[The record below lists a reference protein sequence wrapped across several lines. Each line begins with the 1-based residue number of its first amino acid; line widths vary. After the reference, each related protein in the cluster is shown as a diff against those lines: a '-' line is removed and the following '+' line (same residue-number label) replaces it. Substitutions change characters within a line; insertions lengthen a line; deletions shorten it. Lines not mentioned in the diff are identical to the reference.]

1 MKCYDSRILPD
12 YFNVASD
19 KEANSDKLAIIS
31 RTNHNISRKSI
42 SESALKVLYR
52 LSNSG
57 FRACLVGGGV
67 RDLLLGLQPKDF
79 DVATDATPEEL
90 RSLFRN
96 SRIIGRRF
104 RLVHIR
110 FGREIIEVAT
120 FRSHSSDSPKTE
132 LSTEGRIL
140 RDNTFG
146 GIEDDAIRRDFT
158 VNALY
163 YDIANFSILDYTNGL
178 EDIETR
184 TLRLIGDAE
193 TRYQE
198 DPVRMLRAIRFAAK
212 LDFEIERHSA
222 EAIFACGP
230 LLADIPP
237 ARLFDETVKLFHSG
251 NATRVLELLRHYHL
265 LQYLFPALDELLG
278 LEPDEAMLDFVDQGL
293 VNTDIRINNNQHVS
307 PAFIFAILLW
317 PAVHQQAMNLQSSK
331 LKIVPALFQAGSSV
345 MSHQLK
351 HISIPRRFSQMTR
364 DIWSAQ
370 PKFQRTQGK
379 QPARLF
385 ALPCFRAAY
394 DFMCIQSMVN
404 LVPGNLCQWWT
415 EYQQQH
421 QAPTNTKLQQKDL
434 GNYRRRRR
442 RNAG

>member
-1 MKCYDSRILPD
+1 MKCYDWRILPD
-12 YFNVASD
+12 YHNVASN
-19 KEANSDKLAIIS
+19 KEARSDKLAIIP
-31 RTNHNISRKSI
+31 RTKHNISRKSI
-42 SESALKVLYR
+42 SEAALKVLYR

-79 DVATDATPEEL
+79 DVATDATPEQL
-90 RSLFRN
+90 RSLFKN

-132 LSTEGRIL
+132 LNTEGRIL

-146 GIEDDAIRRDFT
+146 EIEDDAIRRDFT
-158 VNALY
+158 ANALY
-163 YDIANFSILDYTNGL
+163 YDIANFSILDYTHGL

-212 LDFEIERHSA
+212 LDFEIEKDAA
-222 EAIFACGP
+222 EAIYQCGQ

-251 NATRVLELLRHYHL
+251 NATRVLELLRHYNL
-265 LQYLFPALDELLG
+265 LQYLFPALDEILCH
-278 LEPDEAMLDFVDQGL
+278 EPDEAMLDFVDQGL

-317 PAVHQQAMNLQSSK
+317 PAVHKQAMNLQSDK

-351 HISIPRRFSQMTR
+351 YISIPRRFSQMAR
-364 DIWSAQ
+364 DIWTAQ

-379 QPARLF
+379 QPSRLL
-385 ALPCFRAAY
+385 AQPCFRAAY
-394 DFMCIQSMVN
+394 DFMCIQSMVS
-404 LVPGNLCQWWT
+404 LVPGNLCKWWT
-415 EYQQQH
+415 EYQQHH
-421 QAPTNTKLQQKDL
+421 QAPANSKPQQRS
-434 GNYRRRRR
+434 GNRRRKSKP
-442 RNAG
+442 NVG

>member
-1 MKCYDSRILPD
+1 MKCYDWRILPD
-12 YFNVASD
+12 YHNVASN
-19 KEANSDKLAIIS
+19 KEARSDKLAIIP
-31 RTNHNISRKSI
+31 RTKHNISRKSI
-42 SESALKVLYR
+42 SEAALKVLYR

-79 DVATDATPEEL
+79 DVATDATPEQL
-90 RSLFRN
+90 RSLFKN

-132 LSTEGRIL
+132 LNTEGRIL

-146 GIEDDAIRRDFT
+146 EIEDDAIRRDFT
-158 VNALY
+158 ANALY
-163 YDIANFSILDYTNGL
+163 YDIANFSILDYTHGL

-212 LDFEIERHSA
+212 LDFEIEQHAA
-222 EAIFACGP
+222 EAIYQCGQ

-251 NATRVLELLRHYHL
+251 NATRVLELLRHYNL
-265 LQYLFPALDELLG
+265 LQYLFPALDEILCH
-278 LEPDEAMLDFVDQGL
+278 EPDEAMLDFVDQGL

-317 PAVHQQAMNLQSSK
+317 PTVHHRAMNLQSDK
-331 LKIVPALFQAGSSV
+331 LKIVPALFQAGSEV
-345 MSHQLK
+345 MSRQLK
-351 HISIPRRFSQMTR
+351 HISIPRRFSQMAR
-364 DIWSAQ
+364 DIWTSQ

-379 QPARLF
+379 QPARLV
-385 ALPCFRAAY
+385 AQPCFRAAY
-394 DFMCIQSMVN
+394 DFMCMQSMVS
-404 LVPGNLCQWWT
+404 LVPGNLRQWWT
-415 EYQQQH
+415 EYQHNQ
-421 QAPTNTKLQQKDL
+421 PTSPSSEHRPKESS
-434 GNYRRRRR
+434 YRRRRK
-442 RNAG
+442 RNVS

>member
-31 RTNHNISRKSI
+31 RTKHNISRKSI

-132 LSTEGRIL
+132 LNTEGRIL

-146 GIEDDAIRRDFT
+146 DIEDDAIRRDFT

-212 LDFEIERHSA
+212 LDFEIEVQA
-222 EAIFACGP
+222 GEAIFECGK
-230 LLADIPP
+230 LLAAIPP

-251 NATRVLELLRHYHL
+251 NATRVLELLRHYQL

-307 PAFIFAILLW
+307 PAFIFALLLW

-364 DIWSAQ
+364 DIWTAQ

-394 DFMCIQSMVN
+394 DFMCIQSMVS

-421 QAPTNTKLQQKDL
+421 QAPTNTKLQQRDN

>member
-1 MKCYDSRILPD
+1 MTNNTEVS
-12 YFNVASD
+12 
-19 KEANSDKLAIIS
+19 SDKLAIIP
-31 RTNHNISRKSI
+31 RTEHNISRKSI
-42 SESALKVLYR
+42 SEAALKVLYR

-67 RDLLLGLQPKDF
+67 RDLLLELQPKDF

-90 RSLFRN
+90 RSLFKN

-132 LSTEGRIL
+132 LNTEGRIL

-146 GIEDDAIRRDFT
+146 DIADDAIRRDFT
-158 VNALY
+158 ANALY

-178 EDIETR
+178 EDVKTR

-198 DPVRMLRAIRFAAK
+198 DPVRMLRAVRFAAK
-212 LDFEIERHSA
+212 LNFEIEQQA
-222 EAIFACGP
+222 GEAIFKCGN
-230 LLADIPP
+230 LLAAIPS

-251 NATRVLELLRHYHL
+251 NATRVFELLRYYNL
-265 LQYLFPALDELLG
+265 LQYLVPALDEFLRT
-278 LEPDEAMLDFVDQGL
+278 EPEEAMLDFIDQGL
-293 VNTDIRINNNQHVS
+293 VNTDIRVNDSLHVS

-317 PAVHQQAMNLQSSK
+317 PVVHQQAMNLQSDK
-331 LKIVPALFQAGSSV
+331 LKIVPALFQAGSDV
-345 MSHQLK
+345 MSRQLK
-351 HISIPRRFSQMTR
+351 HISIPRRFSQMAR
-364 DIWSAQ
+364 DIWTSQ

-385 ALPCFRAAY
+385 AQPCFRAAY
-394 DFMCIQSMVN
+394 DFMCIQSMVS
-404 LVPGNLCQWWT
+404 LVPGNLCVWWT
-415 EYQQQH
+415 EYQRNH
-421 QAPTNTKLQQKDL
+421 QVPEMRSYKPRESEKPRRKRKPN
-434 GNYRRRRR
+434 GN
-442 RNAG
+442 

>member
-1 MKCYDSRILPD
+1 MKCYDWRILPD
-12 YFNVASD
+12 YHNVAST
-19 KEANSDKLAIIS
+19 KEARSDKLAIIP
-31 RTNHNISRKSI
+31 RTKHNISRKST
-42 SESALKVLYR
+42 SEAALKVLYR

-79 DVATDATPEEL
+79 DVATDATPEQL
-90 RSLFRN
+90 RSLFKN

-132 LSTEGRIL
+132 LNTEGRIL

-146 GIEDDAIRRDFT
+146 EIEDDAIRRDFT
-158 VNALY
+158 ANALY
-163 YDIANFSILDYTNGL
+163 YDIANFSILDYTHGL

-198 DPVRMLRAIRFAAK
+198 DPVRMLRAIRFSAK
-212 LDFEIERHSA
+212 LDFEIEKDAA
-222 EAIFACGP
+222 EAIYQCGQ

-251 NATRVLELLRHYHL
+251 NATRVLELLRHYNL
-265 LQYLFPALDELLG
+265 LQYLFPALDEILCH
-278 LEPDEAMLDFVDQGL
+278 EPDEAMLDFVDQGL

-307 PAFIFAILLW
+307 PAFLFAILLW
-317 PAVHQQAMNLQSSK
+317 PAVHKQAMDLQSDK
-331 LKIVPALFQAGSSV
+331 LKIVTALFQAGSSV

-351 HISIPRRFSQMTR
+351 YISIPRRFSQMAR
-364 DIWSAQ
+364 DIWTAQ

-379 QPARLF
+379 QPARLL
-385 ALPCFRAAY
+385 AQPCFRAAY
-394 DFMCIQSMVN
+394 DFMCIQSMVS

-415 EYQQQH
+415 EYQQHH
-421 QAPTNTKLQQKDL
+421 QAPTSSKP
-434 GNYRRRRR
+434 
-442 RNAG
+442 

>member
-1 MKCYDSRILPD
+1 MKCYDWRILPD
-12 YFNVASD
+12 YHNVTSN
-19 KEANSDKLAIIS
+19 KEASSDKLALIP
-31 RTNHNISRKSI
+31 RTKHNISRKSI
-42 SESALKVLYR
+42 SEAALKVLYR

-79 DVATDATPEEL
+79 DVATDATPEQL
-90 RSLFRN
+90 RSLFKN

-132 LSTEGRIL
+132 LNTEGRIL

-146 GIEDDAIRRDFT
+146 EIEDDAIRRDFT
-158 VNALY
+158 ANALY
-163 YDIANFSILDYTNGL
+163 YDIANFSILDYTHGL
-178 EDIETR
+178 EDVRTR

-212 LDFEIERHSA
+212 LDFEIEKYAA
-222 EAIFACGP
+222 EAIYQCGQ

-251 NATRVLELLRHYHL
+251 NATRVLELLRHYNL
-265 LQYLFPALDELLG
+265 LQYLFPALDEILCH
-278 LEPDEAMLDFVDQGL
+278 EPDEAMLDFVDQGL

-317 PAVHQQAMNLQSSK
+317 PAVHKQAINLQSDK
-331 LKIVPALFQAGSSV
+331 LKIVSALFQAGSSV

-351 HISIPRRFSQMTR
+351 YISIPRRFSQMAR
-364 DIWSAQ
+364 DIWTAQ

-379 QPARLF
+379 QPARLL
-385 ALPCFRAAY
+385 AQPCFRAAY
-394 DFMCIQSMVN
+394 DFMCIQSMVS
-404 LVPGNLCQWWT
+404 LVPDNLCHWWT
-415 EYQQQH
+415 EYQQHH
-421 QAPTNTKLQQKDL
+421 QAPAISKPQRRS
-434 GNYRRRRR
+434 GNRRRKSKP
-442 RNAG
+442 NVS

>member
-1 MKCYDSRILPD
+1 VT
-12 YFNVASD
+12 NNTEVNA
-19 KEANSDKLAIIS
+19 DKLAIVP
-31 RTNHNISRKSI
+31 RTKHNISRKSI
-42 SESALKVLYR
+42 SEAALKVLYR
-52 LSNSG
+52 LTNSG

-79 DVATDATPEEL
+79 DVATDATPEQL
-90 RSLFRN
+90 RSLFKN

-132 LSTEGRIL
+132 LNTEGRIL

-146 GIEDDAIRRDFT
+146 EIEDDAIRRDFT
-158 VNALY
+158 ANALY

-178 EDIETR
+178 KDVKSR

-198 DPVRMLRAIRFAAK
+198 DPVRMLRAVRFAAK
-212 LDFEIERHSA
+212 LDFEIEQQTG
-222 EAIFACGP
+222 EAIFKCGS
-230 LLADIPP
+230 LLADIPS

-251 NATRVLELLRHYHL
+251 NATRVLELLRYYKL
-265 LQYLFPALDELLG
+265 LQYLFPALDELLRN
-278 LEPDEAMLDFVDQGL
+278 EPDEAMLDFIDQGL
-293 VNTDIRINNNQHVS
+293 VNTDIRINSNQHVS

-317 PAVHQQAMNLQSSK
+317 PAVHQRAMNLQSDK
-331 LKIVPALFQAGSSV
+331 LKIVAALFQAGSEV
-345 MSHQLK
+345 MSRQLE
-351 HISIPRRFSQMTR
+351 HISIPRRFSQMAR
-364 DIWSAQ
+364 DIWTAQ

-379 QPARLF
+379 QPIRLI
-385 ALPCFRAAY
+385 AQPCFRAAF
-394 DFMCIQSMVN
+394 DFMCIQSMVS
-404 LVPGNLCQWWT
+404 LVPSNLCDWWI
-415 EYQQQH
+415 EYQKSH
-421 QAPTNTKLQQKDL
+421 QAPTT
-434 GNYRRRRR
+434 GNYKRKEPDGYRRKRK

>member
-1 MKCYDSRILPD
+1 MKCYDWRIIRNS
-12 YFNVASD
+12 FNVTNNTEVS
-19 KEANSDKLAIIS
+19 SDKLTIIP
-31 RTNHNISRKSI
+31 RTKHNISRKSI
-42 SESALKVLYR
+42 SEAALKVLYR
-52 LSNSG
+52 LTNSG

-90 RSLFRN
+90 RSLFKN

-132 LSTEGRIL
+132 LNTEGRIL

-146 GIEDDAIRRDFT
+146 EIEDDAIRRDFT
-158 VNALY
+158 ANALY
-163 YDIANFSILDYTNGL
+163 YDISNFSILDYANGL

-212 LDFEIERHSA
+212 LVFEIEKQTGD
-222 EAIFACGP
+222 AIFECGH

-251 NATRVLELLRHYHL
+251 NATRVLELLRQYNL
-265 LQYLFPALDELLG
+265 LQYLFPALDELLHD
-278 LEPDEAMLDFVDQGL
+278 EPDEALLDFVDQGL

-317 PAVHQQAMNLQSSK
+317 PAVHQQAMKLQSDK
-331 LKIVPALFQAGSSV
+331 LKIVPALLQAGSDV
-345 MSHQLK
+345 MSRQLQ
-351 HISIPRRFSQMTR
+351 HISIPRRFTQMAR
-364 DIWSAQ
+364 DIWTTQ

-379 QPARLF
+379 QPLRLL
-385 ALPCFRAAY
+385 AQPCFRAAY
-394 DFMCIQSMVN
+394 DFMCIQSMVS
-404 LVPGNLCQWWT
+404 LVPGNLRHWWT
-415 EYQQQH
+415 DFQQNNPGQTGASH
-421 QAPTNTKLQQKDL
+421 KSKEP
-434 GNYRRRRR
+434 GSYHRRRK
-442 RNAG
+442 RNAS

>member
-1 MKCYDSRILPD
+1 MKCYDWRILPD
-12 YFNVASD
+12 YHNVASN
-19 KEANSDKLAIIS
+19 KEARTEKLAIIP
-31 RTNHNISRKSI
+31 RTKHNISRKSI
-42 SESALKVLYR
+42 SEAALKVLYR

-79 DVATDATPEEL
+79 DVATDATPEQL
-90 RSLFRN
+90 RSLFKN

-132 LSTEGRIL
+132 LNTEGRIL

-146 GIEDDAIRRDFT
+146 EIEDDAIRRDFT
-158 VNALY
+158 ANALY
-163 YDIANFSILDYTNGL
+163 YDIANFSILDYTHGL
-178 EDIETR
+178 EDVKTR

-212 LDFEIERHSA
+212 LDFEIEKNA
-222 EAIFACGP
+222 TEAIYQCGQ

-251 NATRVLELLRHYHL
+251 NATRVLELLRHYNL
-265 LQYLFPALDELLG
+265 LQYLFPALDELLCH
-278 LEPDEAMLDFVDQGL
+278 EPDEAMLDFVDQGL

-317 PAVHQQAMNLQSSK
+317 PAVHKQAMNLQSDK
-331 LKIVPALFQAGSSV
+331 LKIVPALFQASSSV

-351 HISIPRRFSQMTR
+351 YISIPRRFSQMTR
-364 DIWSAQ
+364 DIWTAQ

-379 QPARLF
+379 QPARLL
-385 ALPCFRAAY
+385 AQPCFRAAY
-394 DFMCIQSMVN
+394 DFMCIQSMVS
-404 LVPGNLCQWWT
+404 LVPGNLCHWWT
-415 EYQQQH
+415 EYQQHH
-421 QAPTNTKLQQKDL
+421 QAPANSKPQQRSR
-434 GNYRRRRR
+434 NRRRKSKP
-442 RNAG
+442 NVD

>member
-1 MKCYDSRILPD
+1 
-12 YFNVASD
+12 
-19 KEANSDKLAIIS
+19 
-31 RTNHNISRKSI
+31 
-42 SESALKVLYR
+42 LYR

-79 DVATDATPEEL
+79 DVATDATPEQL
-90 RSLFRN
+90 RSLFKN

-132 LSTEGRIL
+132 LNTEGRIL

-146 GIEDDAIRRDFT
+146 EIEDDAIRRDFT
-158 VNALY
+158 ANALY
-163 YDIANFSILDYTNGL
+163 YDIANFSILDYTHGL
-178 EDIETR
+178 EDVKTR

-212 LDFEIERHSA
+212 LDFEIEKNA
-222 EAIFACGP
+222 TEAIYQCGQ

-251 NATRVLELLRHYHL
+251 NATRVLELLRHYNL
-265 LQYLFPALDELLG
+265 LQYLFPALDELLCH
-278 LEPDEAMLDFVDQGL
+278 EPDEAMLDFVDQGL

-317 PAVHQQAMNLQSSK
+317 PAVHKQAMNLQSDK
-331 LKIVPALFQAGSSV
+331 LKIVPALFQASSSV

-351 HISIPRRFSQMTR
+351 YISIPRRFSQMTR
-364 DIWSAQ
+364 DIWTAQ

-379 QPARLF
+379 QPARLL
-385 ALPCFRAAY
+385 AQPCFRAAY
-394 DFMCIQSMVN
+394 DFMCIQSMVS
-404 LVPGNLCQWWT
+404 LVPGNLCHWWT
-415 EYQQQH
+415 EYQQHH
-421 QAPTNTKLQQKDL
+421 QAPANSKPQQRSR
-434 GNYRRRRR
+434 NRRRKSKP
-442 RNAG
+442 NVD

>member
-1 MKCYDSRILPD
+1 MKCYDWRILPD
-12 YFNVASD
+12 YLNVASR
-19 KEANSDKLAIIS
+19 KEASSDKLAIIP
-31 RTNHNISRKSI
+31 RTKHNISRKSI
-42 SESALKVLYR
+42 SEAALKVLYR

-57 FRACLVGGGV
+57 FHACLVGGGV

-79 DVATDATPEEL
+79 DVATDATPEQL
-90 RSLFRN
+90 RSLFKN

-132 LSTEGRIL
+132 LNTEGRIL

-146 GIEDDAIRRDFT
+146 EIEDDAIRRDFT
-158 VNALY
+158 ANALY
-163 YDIANFSILDYTNGL
+163 YDIANFSILDYTHGL
-178 EDIETR
+178 VDIKTR
-184 TLRLIGDAE
+184 TLRLIGDAA

-198 DPVRMLRAIRFAAK
+198 DPVRMLRAIRFATK
-212 LDFEIERHSA
+212 LDFKIEKNTA
-222 EAIFACGP
+222 EAIYQCGQ

-251 NATRVLELLRHYHL
+251 NATRVLELLRHYNL
-265 LQYLFPALDELLG
+265 LQYLFPALDEILCH
-278 LEPDEAMLDFVDQGL
+278 EPDEAMLDFVDQGL
-293 VNTDIRINNNQHVS
+293 MNTDIRINNNQHVS
-307 PAFIFAILLW
+307 PAFLFAILLW
-317 PAVHQQAMNLQSSK
+317 PAVHKQAMNLQSDK

-351 HISIPRRFSQMTR
+351 YISIPRRFSQMAR
-364 DIWSAQ
+364 DIWTAQ

-379 QPARLF
+379 QPARLL
-385 ALPCFRAAY
+385 AQPCFRAAY
-394 DFMCIQSMVN
+394 DFMCIQSMVS

-415 EYQQQH
+415 EYQQHH
-421 QAPTNTKLQQKDL
+421 QAPTNSKPRQRS
-434 GNYRRRRR
+434 GNRRRKSKP
-442 RNAG
+442 NVG

>member
-1 MKCYDSRILPD
+1 VT
-12 YFNVASD
+12 NNTEVNA
-19 KEANSDKLAIIS
+19 DKLAIIP
-31 RTNHNISRKSI
+31 RTKHNISRKSI
-42 SESALKVLYR
+42 SEAALKVLYR
-52 LSNSG
+52 LTNSG
-57 FRACLVGGGV
+57 YRACLVGGGV

-79 DVATDATPEEL
+79 DVATDATPEQL
-90 RSLFRN
+90 RSLFKN

-132 LSTEGRIL
+132 LNTEGRIL

-146 GIEDDAIRRDFT
+146 EIEDDAIRRDFT
-158 VNALY
+158 ANALY

-178 EDIETR
+178 EDVKYR

-198 DPVRMLRAIRFAAK
+198 DPVRMLRAVRFAAK
-212 LDFEIERHSA
+212 LDFEIEQQTG
-222 EAIFACGP
+222 EAIFKCGY
-230 LLADIPP
+230 LLADIPS

-251 NATRVLELLRHYHL
+251 NATRVLELLRYYKL
-265 LQYLFPALDELLG
+265 LQYLFPALDELLRN
-278 LEPDEAMLDFVDQGL
+278 EPDEAMLDFIDQGL

-317 PAVHQQAMNLQSSK
+317 PAVHQRAMNLQSDK
-331 LKIVPALFQAGSSV
+331 LKIVAALFQAGSEV
-345 MSHQLK
+345 MSRQLQ
-351 HISIPRRFSQMTR
+351 HISIPRRFSQMAR
-364 DIWSAQ
+364 DIWTAQ

-379 QPARLF
+379 QPIRLI
-385 ALPCFRAAY
+385 AQPCFRAAF

-404 LVPGNLCQWWT
+404 LVPSNLRDWWI
-415 EYQQQH
+415 EYQKNH
-421 QAPTNTKLQQKDL
+421 QASTTANYKRKEPD
-434 GNYRRRRR
+434 GYRRKRK